1 MKKVLLSL
9 LLLLTLSGCAH
20 IHMENSREEPVA
32 LQPRESLTTKIPELD
47 GPAITIAVYGFQDK
61 TGQMKPNDKL
71 AVFSKAVTQGAEVFL
86 IKSLQD
92 SKNWFKVVERV
103 GLDNLIKERQLIRN
117 QREVYEGK
125 DARPLKPMTVAGVM
139 IEGGIIGYDSNIRS
153 GGNGARFLGIGG
165 SQQYRVDEIV
175 ISMRLISV
183 NSGEVLL
190 TSAVS
195 KTIYSTQH
203 NVGVLRFVDAGT
215 KALELENGMALNEPT
230 TYAVR
235 VAIEQAV
242 HDMIIEGEKK
252 GIWRFKKPK
261 PVVEQSTPTVNAV
274 PEKPEEKKDELV
286 QPQTSQAPQGAPEP
300 VPAAPIEPVGGK
312 SNEAIPGVEPKKEEK
327 VTRIVPIKPEHLV
340 VIDEKTEAKAE
351 TKTIIPSQELKSNAE
366 LFAPRYLAQ
375 DAFVY
380 KEANEK
386 SQRTWL
392 LKKGTELTIISPGP
406 EGWHLVRDAEKRK
419 GFVKQDVLTNK
430 QQ

>member
-1 MKKVLLSL
+1 MKLIVSL
-9 LLLLTLSGCAH
+9 FLATILSGCAT
-20 IHMENSREEPVA
+20 IHMEASKEEPVA
-32 LQPRESLTTKIPELD
+32 LTPRENLTTKIPPLD
-47 GPAITIAVYGFQDK
+47 GPPMTIAVYGFQDK
-61 TGQMKPNDKL
+61 TGQMKPNDRL
-71 AVFSKAVTQGAEVFL
+71 AVFSKAVTQGSEVFL
-86 IKSLQD
+86 IKALQD

-175 ISMRLISV
+175 ISLRLISV
-183 NSGEVLL
+183 NSGEILI
-190 TSAVS
+190 SNAVS

-215 KALELENGMALNEPT
+215 KALELENGQALNEPT

-242 HDMIIEGEKK
+242 YDMIIEGEKK
-252 GIWRFKKPK
+252 GLWRFKKPVVQAE
-261 PVVEQSTPTVNAV
+261 PVVQTAPVV
-274 PEKPEEKKDELV
+274 KEEKKDVVV
-286 QPQTSQAPQGAPEP
+286 QTQTSQTPTTVEKPTNSAPAPVEP
-300 VPAAPIEPVGGK
+300 VQRE
-312 SNEAIPGVEPKKEEK
+312 SNEGNKVENTVEDKKVE
-327 VTRIVPIKPEHLV
+327 IKLPVYL
-340 VIDEKTEAKAE
+340 KTD
-351 TKTIIPSQELKSNAE
+351 S
-366 LFAPRYLAQ
+366 
-375 DAFVY
+375 FVY

-392 LKKGTELTIISPGP
+392 LKKGTAFNIVSPGP
-406 EGWHLVRDAEKRK
+406 EGWYYVIDAEKRK
-419 GFVKQDVLTNK
+419 GYVRTDVLSEHK
-430 QQ
+430 P

>member
-1 MKKVLLSL
+1 MKKLILSFVIA
-9 LLLLTLSGCAH
+9 TALSGCAT
-20 IHMENSREEPVA
+20 IQMESGKEEPVA

-47 GPAITIAVYGFQDK
+47 GPPITIAVYGFQDK

-183 NSGEVLL
+183 NSGEVML
-190 TSAVS
+190 TTAVS
-195 KTIYSTQH
+195 KTIFSTQH
-203 NVGVLRFVDAGT
+203 NVGMLRFVDAGT

-242 HDMIIEGEKK
+242 YDMIVEGEKK
-252 GIWRFKKPK
+252 GIWRFKKPVQASRPEEVKVEEKKDVVIQTQPITETK
-261 PVVEQSTPTVNAV
+261 PEAVLVPRVVPIVTKEVKQEEVKV
-274 PEKPEEKKDELV
+274 EEKKDELV
-286 QPQTSQAPQGAPEP
+286 QSQTQSE
-300 VPAAPIEPVGGK
+300 
-312 SNEAIPGVEPKKEEK
+312 
-327 VTRIVPIKPEHLV
+327 T
-340 VIDEKTEAKAE
+340 KTEAV
-351 TKTIIPSQELKSNAE
+351 PSTTTEIKKEQPKGPVDLFGTRVLKE
-366 LFAPRYLAQ
+366 
-375 DAFVY
+375 DAYVY
-380 KEANEK
+380 KEADDK
-386 SQRTWL
+386 SQRTWQ

-430 QQ
+430 PQ

>member
-1 MKKVLLSL
+1 MKRILLSFVIAT
-9 LLLLTLSGCAH
+9 TLSGCAT
-20 IHMENSREEPVA
+20 IHMDASREEPVA

-190 TSAVS
+190 TTAVS
-195 KTIYSTQH
+195 KTIFSTQH

-242 HDMIIEGEKK
+242 YDMIVEGEKK
-252 GIWRFKKPK
+252 GIWRYKKPAQAEVK
-261 PVVEQSTPTVNAV
+261 KEEVKVEVKVEEVKVEPKVEV
-274 PEKPEEKKDELV
+274 KVEEVKVEEKKDVVV
-286 QPQTSQAPQGAPEP
+286 QPQTQS
-300 VPAAPIEPVGGK
+300 
-312 SNEAIPGVEPKKEEK
+312 
-327 VTRIVPIKPEHLV
+327 
-340 VIDEKTEAKAE
+340 E
-351 TKTIIPSQELKSNAE
+351 TKTQAVPSAATEVKVDLFGTRLLKE
-366 LFAPRYLAQ
+366 

-386 SQRTWL
+386 SQRTWQ

-419 GFVKQDVLTNK
+419 GFVKQDVLINK
-430 QQ
+430 Q

>member
-1 MKKVLLSL
+1 MDAGK
-9 LLLLTLSGCAH
+9 
-20 IHMENSREEPVA
+20 EEPVA

-47 GPAITIAVYGFQDK
+47 GPPITIAVYGFQDK

-190 TSAVS
+190 TTAVS
-195 KTIYSTQH
+195 KTIFSTQH

-242 HDMIIEGEKK
+242 YDMIVEGEKK
-252 GIWRFKKPK
+252 GIWRYKKIVPAVVKEEPK
-261 PVVEQSTPTVNAV
+261 AEVKV
-274 PEKPEEKKDELV
+274 EEKKDVVVEPQPISETKSEAVLVSKVVPIALAEIKKEEVKVEEKKDVVV
-286 QPQTSQAPQGAPEP
+286 QPQT
-300 VPAAPIEPVGGK
+300 K
-312 SNEAIPGVEPKKEEK
+312 S
-327 VTRIVPIKPEHLV
+327 
-340 VIDEKTEAKAE
+340 E
-351 TKTIIPSQELKSNAE
+351 TKTQAVPSTATEVKVDLFGTRLLKE
-366 LFAPRYLAQ
+366 
-375 DAFVY
+375 DAYVY

-386 SQRTWL
+386 SQRTWQ

-406 EGWHLVRDAEKRK
+406 EGWHLVRDAEQRK
-419 GFVKQDVLTNK
+419 GFVKQDVLINK

>member
-1 MKKVLLSL
+1 MKRLILSFVIA
-9 LLLLTLSGCAH
+9 TALSGCAH
-20 IHMENSREEPVA
+20 VQMDAGKEEPVA

-47 GPAITIAVYGFQDK
+47 GPPITIAVYGFQDK

-92 SKNWFKVVERV
+92 SKNWFEVVERV

-183 NSGEVLL
+183 NSGEVML
-190 TSAVS
+190 TSSVS
-195 KTIYSTQH
+195 KTIFSTQH

-215 KALELENGMALNEPT
+215 KALELENGVAMNEPT

-242 HDMIIEGEKK
+242 YDMIVEGEKK
-252 GIWRFKKPK
+252 GIWRYKKPAQA
-261 PVVEQSTPTVNAV
+261 VVKEEVKA
-274 PEKPEEKKDELV
+274 EEKKDVVVEPQPISETKPEVELV
-286 QPQTSQAPQGAPEP
+286 SRVSKE
-300 VPAAPIEPVGGK
+300 VKV
-312 SNEAIPGVEPKKEEK
+312 EEK
-327 VTRIVPIKPEHLV
+327 KDV
-340 VIDEKTEAKAE
+340 VVQSQTQSE
-351 TKTIIPSQELKSNAE
+351 TKTKTIPSAATEVKADFFGTRVLKEDA
-366 LFAPRYLAQ
+366 YL
-375 DAFVY
+375 Y
-380 KEANEK
+380 KEADDK
-386 SQRTWL
+386 SQRTWQ
-392 LKKGTELTIISPGP
+392 LKKGTELSIISPGP

>member
-1 MKKVLLSL
+1 MNRFLLIL
-9 LLLLTLSGCAH
+9 MVFVLSGCAH
-20 IHMENSREEPVA
+20 IHMEGAKEEPVA
-32 LQPRESLTTKIPELD
+32 LKPKESLIEKLPDLD
-47 GPAITIAVYGFQDK
+47 GPPITIAVYGFTDK
-61 TGQMKPNDKL
+61 TGQMKPNDRL

-125 DARPLKPMTVAGVM
+125 DAKPLRPMTVAGVM

-175 ISMRLISV
+175 ISMRLVSI
-183 NSGEVLL
+183 NSGEVLI
-190 TSAVS
+190 TNAVS

-235 VAIEQAV
+235 IAIEQAV
-242 HDMIIEGEKK
+242 YDMIVEGEKK
-252 GIWRFKKPK
+252 GMWRYKKPA
-261 PVVEQSTPTVNAV
+261 VVQPQPQPAPIVKED
-274 PEKPEEKKDELV
+274 KKDEVV
-286 QPQTSQAPQGAPEP
+286 QPQTSQPPKQDPAPEQP
-300 VPAAPIEPVGGK
+300 VKIDSNNVQTIETNK
-312 SNEAIPGVEPKKEEK
+312 VESKENQQES
-327 VTRIVPIKPEHLV
+327 
-340 VIDEKTEAKAE
+340 KAE
-351 TKTIIPSQELKSNAE
+351 ANLKPVITTPSVKTNVD
-366 LFAPRYLAQ
+366 LFGPRYLSL
-375 DAFVY
+375 DSFVY
-380 KEANEK
+380 KEADEK

-392 LKKGTELTIISPGP
+392 LKRGTKLTILSPGP
-406 EGWHLVRDAEKRK
+406 EGWHFVKDDENRK
-419 GFVKQDVLTNK
+419 GYVKSNVLLDRK
-430 QQ
+430 P

>member
-1 MKKVLLSL
+1 MKQIAATLILM
-9 LLLLTLSGCAH
+9 LTLSGCAH
-20 IHMENSREEPVA
+20 VHMEAGKEEPVA
-32 LQPRESLTTKIPELD
+32 LLPRESLTSKIPELD

-103 GLDNLIKERQLIRN
+103 GLDNLVKERQLIRN

-183 NSGEVLL
+183 NTGEVLL
-190 TSAVS
+190 TTAVS
-195 KTIYSTQH
+195 KTIFSTQH
-203 NVGVLRFVDAGT
+203 NVGMLRFVDAGT

-242 HDMIIEGEKK
+242 YDMIIEGEKK
-252 GIWRFKKPK
+252 GIWRFKKPAQASRLEEVK
-261 PVVEQSTPTVNAV
+261 V
-274 PEKPEEKKDELV
+274 EEKKDVVV
-286 QPQTSQAPQGAPEP
+286 QPQTKSET
-300 VPAAPIEPVGGK
+300 VPSTATAVKKE
-312 SNEAIPGVEPKKEEK
+312 EPKKEEPK
-327 VTRIVPIKPEHLV
+327 KEEPKKEEPKPLFGQRKLTEAEFIYKEPNDKSQKTWMFKKGSV
-340 VIDEKTEAKAE
+340 VNVVQPGSEGWVKVID
-351 TKTIIPSQELKSNAE
+351 S
-366 LFAPRYLAQ
+366 
-375 DAFVY
+375 
-380 KEANEK
+380 
-386 SQRTWL
+386 
-392 LKKGTELTIISPGP
+392 
-406 EGWHLVRDAEKRK
+406 EKRSGWIMNDRLEK
-419 GFVKQDVLTNK
+419 VELVLK
-430 QQ
+430 

>member
-1 MKKVLLSL
+1 MLIA
-9 LLLLTLSGCAH
+9 TALSGCAT
-20 IHMENSREEPVA
+20 IHMEASKEEPVA
-32 LQPRESLTTKIPELD
+32 LQPRENLITKLPDLD
-47 GPAITIAVYGFQDK
+47 GPPITIAVYGFQDK

-125 DARPLKPMTVAGVM
+125 DAKPLKPMTVAGVM

-175 ISMRLISV
+175 ISLRLISV
-183 NSGEVLL
+183 NSGEILI
-190 TSAVS
+190 TNAVS

-215 KALELENGMALNEPT
+215 KALELENGQALNEPT

-235 VAIEQAV
+235 IAIEQAV
-242 HDMIIEGEKK
+242 YDMITEGQKK
-252 GIWRFKKPK
+252 GLWRYKK
-261 PVVEQSTPTVNAV
+261 PVVL
-274 PEKPEEKKDELV
+274 EEKKNELV
-286 QPQTSQAPQGAPEP
+286 QPQTVEVSKRSAEP
-300 VPAAPIEPVGGK
+300 TSATQ
-312 SNEAIPGVEPKKEEK
+312 VEPSVGKDNEG
-327 VTRIVPIKPEHLV
+327 IKAESKIKDQGPE
-340 VIDEKTEAKAE
+340 IDSTAKAE
-351 TKTIIPSQELKSNAE
+351 LKPIITNQGLKPNIETSE
-366 LFAPRYLAQ
+366 PRYLTK
-375 DAFVY
+375 DTFVY

-392 LKKGTELTIISPGP
+392 LKKGTQMTVLKAETADWFFVQD
-406 EGWHLVRDAEKRK
+406 EEKRK
-419 GFVKQDVLTNK
+419 GFVKADVLSLHK
-430 QQ
+430 P

>member
-1 MKKVLLSL
+1 MKRFLLSAL
-9 LLLLTLSGCAH
+9 VVLTFSGCAH
-20 IHMENSREEPVA
+20 IHMEGGREEPVA

-190 TSAVS
+190 TTAVS
-195 KTIYSTQH
+195 KTIFSTQH

-242 HDMIIEGEKK
+242 YDMIVEGEKK
-252 GIWRFKKPK
+252 GIWRYKKFGQ
-261 PVVEQSTPTVNAV
+261 VEV
-274 PEKPEEKKDELV
+274 KKEEVK
-286 QPQTSQAPQGAPEP
+286 
-300 VPAAPIEPVGGK
+300 
-312 SNEAIPGVEPKKEEK
+312 VEPKKDVVDQTQPISETKPE
-327 VTRIVPIKPEHLV
+327 VELVPIVIKEVKKEEVKVEERKNV
-340 VIDEKTEAKAE
+340 VVQSQTKSE
-351 TKTIIPSQELKSNAE
+351 TKTQALPSAATEIKKEQPVDLFGTRLLKE
-366 LFAPRYLAQ
+366 
-375 DAFVY
+375 DAYVY
-380 KEANEK
+380 KEADEK
-386 SQRTWL
+386 SQRTWQ
-392 LKKGTELTIISPGP
+392 LKKGTELTIVSSGP